1 MLNKIK
7 DILSSTLYVLSVPI
21 VLIFLL
27 LTTIKNWIIDRFCN
41 RTTLSIVE
49 YIKGSFSSNTRYEIE
64 CTECGYSDKVMIGG
78 GHTSDLNGR
87 FYIELAY
94 CPSCKEPLVR
104 SSISYSNKSDGES
117 NTDNQVC
124 PKCGRKT
131 IPYSIVQNNVNL
143 KCPKCNRRK
152 LKITDLHSF
161 WIT

>member
-64 CTECGYSDKVMIGG
+64 CPDCKYSERVMIGG
-78 GHTSDLNGR
+78 GHTSDSKGIFN
-87 FYIELAY
+87 IDLAY
-94 CPSCKEPLVR
+94 CPSCKEPLVK
-104 SSISYSNKSDGES
+104 SSIHYRNKSDGES

-124 PKCGRKT
+124 PKCGQKT
-131 IPYSIVQNNVNL
+131 VPYSILQNNVNL
-143 KCPKCNRRK
+143 KCPKCNYRK

-161 WIT
+161 WMT